1 MKTAI
6 NMTMRAFIVKI
17 AKNNKTIAEY
27 IYDALGRRIRKIA
40 GADTGLYYYN
50 NNNQVSEVGE
60 VWMSIGISYQKIIG
74 ILNIIAKYCDWK
86 AIKFIP
92 SDELS
97 CVLMD
102 HDLEMGVVT
111 ATMEIEDLYPH
122 VELGQLFEDINSKSN
137 LLDLIRFILDK
148 SNE

>member
-1 MKTAI
+1 MGGSDMLKPLILSEI
-6 NMTMRAFIVKI
+6 NIPLWIRLIPFQENSYIKKKIDKIVMSRC
-17 AKNNKTIAEY
+17 EY
-27 IYDALGRRIRKIA
+27 
-40 GADTGLYYYN
+40 
-50 NNNQVSEVGE
+50 EVEE